1 MEAIES
7 SRLRA
12 STCRSIGLISGE
24 EERGEALAVAPSVD
38 AAPSGAAAA
47 AAASPDSAVSL
58 K

>member
-47 AAASPDSAVSL
+47 AASPDSTVSL